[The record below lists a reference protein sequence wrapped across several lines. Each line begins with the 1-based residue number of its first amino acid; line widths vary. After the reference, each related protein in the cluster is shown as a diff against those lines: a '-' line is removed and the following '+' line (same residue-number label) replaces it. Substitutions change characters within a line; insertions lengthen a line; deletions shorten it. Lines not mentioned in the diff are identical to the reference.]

1 MQVVEVL
8 RSAGVEGSRL
18 QVLDMG
24 DIHLGALSL
33 EVLLLLLL
41 ILLLALMFVLNLTC
55 SC

>member
-1 MQVVEVL
+1 ML

-24 DIHLGALSL
+24 DIYLGALSL
-33 EVLLLLLL
+33 EVLLIFLLL
-41 ILLLALMFVLNLTC
+41 ILLLLLRTYHQSPTC